1 MSRLLGQK
9 RLGRVV
15 WLALRKGKHARN
27 NHHTIGAGAALCGV
41 ASVLCV
47 SVLERITMR
56 IGSRVI
62 YTTEYGWEFG
72 AVILEIT
79 GAIAHLQFDDGD
91 EGWERLDMLR
101 KEERTLPGA

>member
-1 MSRLLGQK
+1 MK
-9 RLGRVV
+9 
-15 WLALRKGKHARN
+15 
-27 NHHTIGAGAALCGV
+27 IGDK
-41 ASVLCV
+41 
-47 SVLERITMR
+47 
-56 IGSRVI
+56 VI

-101 KEERTLPGA
+101 KEEAC